1 MRKIVGYYMEELEA
15 RLAELKARLTGDMF
29 ADMRIREEIHHI
41 ELELNGGSCDI
52 NNPDC
57 ETCSG

>member
-1 MRKIVGYYMEELEA
+1 MEELEA
-15 RLAELKARLTGDMF
+15 RLAELKAQLTGDMF